1 MRSFLL
7 SKVAIPLHL
16 AFIACYLA
24 CVRIGLGSVLEYLP
38 LAWLAAGLIEITLLF
53 PTARKGEEVYDARRR
68 VWVSL
73 LKDPICHA
81 GVVGFLFLL
90 LQTLNGPRIMLFDRQ
105 SGEWEFVA
113 ARIRDF
119 PACINQ
125 IASVDGLFWNILTIP
140 AILVVRNGLGKK
152 GRQLLLKYLVIIAAM
167 VALYGLIT
175 YNPKVSVPGK
185 FANFPD
191 PVTAGT
197 YFFMHFCV
205 ACALYANEVGMEIR
219 DKFQCHALFAS
230 CLLTLAG
237 ALYSLS
243 CLTIAMTAG
252 ALVIVGIYCMIYLSG
267 RLTTAEKMRMTATGL
282 ILIGL
287 VAFLHVVGYP
297 QNRIHG
303 CTAKIFSG
311 EWTTPEEQAER
322 EVKTAIAR
330 RMFRANIIHGV
341 GTWGYAD
348 ANCFGKYTK
357 DDEWDVL
364 GESDATPPLCGNDS
378 LQGLAEYGTVGFLI
392 VIAPFL
398 ILLFDSLARLAV
410 EFRPKGGKSSD
421 GTMSSEHEARPFTER
436 IPPLALALFI
446 AIGGAFAVSFFFSVF
461 RQPLVLFSWA
471 IFFAIFPTL
480 IRKPASA

>member
-24 CVRIGLGSVLEYLP
+24 CVRISPGSVLEYLP
-38 LAWLAAGLIEITLLF
+38 LAWFAAGLIEITLLF

-68 VWVSL
+68 VWISI
-73 LKDPICHA
+73 LKDPVFHV

-90 LQTLNGPRIMLFDRQ
+90 LQTLNGPRVLFFNRQ
-105 SGEWEFVA
+105 TGAWEYAA

-119 PACINQ
+119 PSCVNQ
-125 IASVDGLFWNILTIP
+125 LASVQALFWNILAIP
-140 AILVVRNGLGKK
+140 AVLVVRNGLGKK
-152 GRQLLLKYLVIIAAM
+152 GRLLLLKYLVLVAAM
-167 VALYGLIT
+167 VALYGLVI
-175 YNPKVSVPGK
+175 YNPKASGPRP

-191 PVTAGT
+191 SISAGI

-205 ACALYANEVGMEIR
+205 ACALYTNEVGMEIR
-219 DKFQCHALFAS
+219 DKLQCHALFAS

-243 CLTIAMTAG
+243 CLTIAISVG
-252 ALVIVGIYCMIYLSG
+252 ALVLVGIYCMVYLAG

-297 QNRIHG
+297 QNRIHD
-303 CTAKIFSG
+303 CTAKILSG

-322 EVKTAIAR
+322 EVRVAVAG
-330 RMFRANIIHGV
+330 RMFRANVIHGV

-357 DDEWDVL
+357 DEEWDVL
-364 GESDATPPLCGNDS
+364 QSSEETPALCGNDS
-378 LQGLAEYGTVGFLI
+378 LQSLAEYGVVGFLI
-392 VIAPFL
+392 VAAPFL
-398 ILLFDSLARLAV
+398 ILLFTSLSRLAV
-410 EFRPKGGKSSD
+410 EFKPKGRKSTDS
-421 GTMSSEHEARPFTER
+421 TSSSEHEARPFTDR
-436 IPPLALALFI
+436 ISPLAFALLI
-446 AIGGAFAVSFFFSVF
+446 AVGTTFAVSFHFSVF
-461 RQPLVLFSWA
+461 RQPLILFSWS
-471 IFFAIFPTL
+471 IFFAVFPTL
-480 IRKPASA
+480 IRKPTAA

>member
-24 CVRIGLGSVLEYLP
+24 CVRIGPSSMLEYLP
-38 LAWLAAGLIEITLLF
+38 LVWLAAGLIEITLLF

-68 VWVSL
+68 VWISL
-73 LKDPICHA
+73 LKDPVFHA
-81 GVVGFLFLL
+81 GVVGFLFIL
-90 LQTLNGPRIMLFDRQ
+90 LQTLNGPRIMLFNRQ
-105 SGEWEFVA
+105 AGAWEFVA

-125 IASVDGLFWNILTIP
+125 LASVQGLFWNILTIP

-152 GRQLLLKYLVIIAAM
+152 GRLLLLKFLVAIAAM
-167 VALYGLIT
+167 VALYGLVI
-175 YNPKVSVPGK
+175 YNPKMTVPGR

-191 PVTAGT
+191 PVTAGM

-205 ACALYANEVGMEIR
+205 ACALYTNEVGQEIR
-219 DKFQCHALFAS
+219 DKFQCHALFAA

-243 CLTIAMTAG
+243 CLSIAITAG
-252 ALVIVGIYCMIYLSG
+252 ALVIVGVYCMVYLSG
-267 RLTTAEKMRMTATGL
+267 RLTMAEKMRMTATGL

-287 VAFLHVVGYP
+287 VAFLHIVGYP
-297 QNRIHG
+297 QNRIHD

-311 EWTTPEEQAER
+311 EWTTPAEQAEN
-322 EVKTAIAR
+322 EVRLAVAG
-330 RMFRANIIHGV
+330 RMFRANAIHGV

-357 DDEWDVL
+357 DDEWENL
-364 GESDATPPLCGNDS
+364 SDSENTPALCGNDS
-378 LQGLAEYGTVGFLI
+378 MQSLAEYGILGFLI
-392 VIAPFL
+392 VAAPFL
-398 ILLFDSLARLAV
+398 ILLFDSLARIAV
-410 EFRPKGGKSSD
+410 EFRPKGGKSS
-421 GTMSSEHEARPFTER
+421 GESMSSENEARPFTER
-436 IPPLALALFI
+436 IPPVALALFL
-446 AIGGAFAVSFFFSVF
+446 AVGATFAVSFFFSVF

-471 IFFAIFPTL
+471 TFFAIFPTL
-480 IRKPASA
+480 IRKPAAA